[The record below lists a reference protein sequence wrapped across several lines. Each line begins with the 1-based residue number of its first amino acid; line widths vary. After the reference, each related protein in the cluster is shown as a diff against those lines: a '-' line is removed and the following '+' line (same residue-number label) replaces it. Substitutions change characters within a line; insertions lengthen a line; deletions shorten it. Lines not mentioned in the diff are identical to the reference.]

1 MPKGIVSISCYT
13 AQNFSNKFLTKLE
26 KVVLDLYKFLIVY
39 VTIKTSKIV
48 WNNRVLRTEIMGL
61 KSIIHH

>member
-48 WNNRVLRTEIMGL
+48 
-61 KSIIHH
+61 